1 MHTFTF
7 FECGLAHVLWVF
19 VCLFVFPPQF
29 CDVVTGNQTGD
40 DDPQEDL
47 ATFDYR
53 STLVCFGINLN
64 YFIIC

>member
-1 MHTFTF
+1 MGPSPPLSVAWPTCCGF
-7 FECGLAHVLWVF
+7 F
-19 VCLFVFPPQF
+19 FVFPPQF

-53 STLVCFGINLN
+53 STLVGFGIN
-64 YFIIC
+64 